1 MFDITRGYQLR
12 LMILFQSFSPT
23 QNQLHQLFFTS
34 SAQELER
41 KAKETKNMDEW
52 RQKCGS
58 AVWKDPPWRCDKMAL
73 CRFQPPDR

>member
-1 MFDITRGYQLR
+1 MVIFHSYVNVYQR
-12 LMILFQSFSPT
+12 VSTPVDDPV
-23 QNQLHQLFFTS
+23 TS

-58 AVWKDPPWRCDKMAL
+58 AVWKDPHGAVKKWRCVDFNIL
-73 CRFQPPDR
+73 IV